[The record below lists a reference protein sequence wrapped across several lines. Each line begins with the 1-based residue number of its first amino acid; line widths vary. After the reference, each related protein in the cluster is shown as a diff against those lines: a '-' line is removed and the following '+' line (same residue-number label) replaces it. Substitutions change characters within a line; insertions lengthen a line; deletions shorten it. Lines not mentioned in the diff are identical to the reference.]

1 MIGGSCFGI
10 GESCEIQ
17 VFNPGGGLRKT
28 MFLSVRTSKNDVS
41 FGRTSKND
49 VSFGQT
55 SKNDVSFGQDFEKR
69 CFFRSPPW
77 IENLD
82 FAPSAWADSVVRC
95 AFQLCSHWCL
105 HSAFSDHSSPEA
117 QDDRNS
123 ARSTS
128 ASSAVTMIVAMGHS

>member
-1 MIGGSCFGI
+1 MNWVMIGGSCFGI

-28 MFLSVRTSKNDVS
+28 MLLSVGLRKMMFLLVRLRKNGVS

-49 VSFGQT
+49 VSFGH
-55 SKNDVSFGQDFEKR
+55 
-69 CFFRSPPW
+69 PW

-82 FAPSAWADSVVRC
+82 FAPSAWADSVVCC

-105 HSAFSDHSSPEA
+105 HSAFSDHSSLEA
-117 QDDRNS
+117 QDDRNF
-123 ARSTS
+123 AQSTS
-128 ASSAVTMIVAMGHS
+128 GRSAGLLSLQWVNHDRTGS